1 MSMSS
6 VRWDCRPYSGAAA
19 AALEREL
26 GVSSTVAAILA
37 RRGHDSPEE
46 ARRFLLA
53 EERHDPF
60 AFAGMRQTCEL
71 LLEHVRRGS
80 RIVIHGDYDVDGVS
94 STAILV
100 NALRR
105 LGADPGWHLPSR
117 FDGGYG
123 LSVATVEELAGAG
136 TDLLIAVDCGITSA
150 PEIDA
155 ARALGLDAVVVD
167 HHRPAERLPDCPIV
181 HPTVSGYPFGDLCAA
196 GVALKLAEALA
207 ATAGEDPSRAEED
220 LDLAAL
226 ATVADLVPLRGE
238 NRRLVREGLRAL
250 ARTAKPGLRALMAV
264 SSLDPGRV
272 DAGSVGF
279 RLAPRL
285 NAAGRLG
292 RADGALELLLC
303 HDDGRAGEVAAELD
317 LLNRE
322 RRGTEQRIL
331 LAAEAARADAPD
343 APALV
348 LAGEGW
354 HPGVIGIVASRMVE
368 RHGRPCVL
376 IALDGEGGRGSG
388 RSIPAY
394 DLHAGLSAC
403 AGHLRRFGGHRVAAG
418 LEIDLASL
426 EPFRRDFL
434 DHARAHLSEEDLVP
448 VERVDAVVPV
458 SAVGLPLAEELERLA
473 PFGQGN
479 PRPTLLVPAARVHDV
494 RALGA
499 DGDHAALTLVSGGAR
514 ARVVAFGT
522 TPGSLRGCGELPHD
536 VAARLELNE
545 WNGAVEPRLALR
557 GLSGTERGAVSV
569 LADEGAFW
577 ERVERDLAVA
587 RLAVPATPA
596 AEPRAVVDRRGQGFA
611 GTVGD
616 AISSGESVLVVCAD
630 TARRRGPIETL
641 VGGLAG
647 ALRTGS
653 GAEGGPLAL
662 ISWAALEREPELA
675 SPYVHLV
682 ALDPPESERAE
693 SLLAGASPFE
703 GIGRAHACWGPDEIE
718 FTERAATAR
727 LDLRPALRSL
737 FLALREPG
745 SLAGAD
751 LERALCGPGAHPRE
765 HETCARLLRVL
776 GELGLAAY
784 SRCAEGGP
792 GVRAPR
798 RAEPHRARALA
809 DLPGLAGAARGSAA
823 LPEGTRAPRPP
834 RDRTAAAPRTS
845 SRRTARLRRPWSPWP
860 PSVPRATRASAATH
874 RVDHPRDPS

>member
-1 MSMSS
+1 MARMSASS
-6 VRWDCRPYSGAAA
+6 IRWDCRPYRGAAA

-26 GVSSTVAAILA
+26 GVSSAVAAILA
-37 RRGHDSPEE
+37 RRGHESPAE
-46 ARRFLLA
+46 ARRFLRA

-60 AFAGMRQTCEL
+60 AFTGMRATCEL
-71 LLEHVRRGS
+71 LLSHVERGS

-105 LGADPGWHLPSR
+105 LGADPAWHLPSR

-123 LSVATVEELAGAG
+123 LSVDTVEELVRRG
-136 TDLLIAVDCGITSA
+136 TGLLIAVDCGITSA

-155 ARALGLDAVVVD
+155 AHSLGLDAVVVD

-181 HPTVSGYPFGDLCAA
+181 HPAVSGYPFADLCAA

-207 ATAGEDPSRAEED
+207 ATAGEDPSRAEEED
-220 LDLAAL
+220 LDLVAL
-226 ATVADLVPLRGE
+226 ATVADLVPMRGE
-238 NRRLVREGLRAL
+238 NRRLVRAGLRAL

-264 SSLDPGRV
+264 SSLDPGRL

-292 RADGALELLLC
+292 RSDGALELLLC
-303 HDDGRAGEVAAELD
+303 RDEARAGEVAGELD

-331 LAAEAARADAPD
+331 LAAEAARVDAPE

-348 LAGEGW
+348 LADEGW

-376 IALDGEGGRGSG
+376 IALDGEGGKGSG

-418 LEIDLASL
+418 LEIDLSAL
-426 EPFRRDFL
+426 ESFRRDFL
-434 DHARAHLSEEDLVP
+434 DHARAHLSDGDLVP
-448 VERVDAVVPV
+448 VERIDAVVPA

-473 PFGQGN
+473 PFGPGN
-479 PRPTLLVPAARVHDV
+479 PRPTLLVPAARIHDV

-499 DGDHAALTLVSGGAR
+499 DGDHAALTLVNGGAR

-522 TPGSLRGCGELPHD
+522 TPGSLRGCCDERPHD

-557 GLSGTERGAVSV
+557 GLRGCEAGDIDVLGRQSSFWDELERELAVTRLAPALALDSGARAVADGRGA
-569 LADEGAFW
+569 
-577 ERVERDLAVA
+577 
-587 RLAVPATPA
+587 
-596 AEPRAVVDRRGQGFA
+596 GFA
-611 GTVGD
+611 GTVGG
-616 AISSGESVLVVCAD
+616 AISSGEGVLVVCAD
-630 TARRRGPIETL
+630 TARRRAAVEAL
-641 VGGLAG
+641 VGGLASALGGEWG
-647 ALRTGS
+647 AASR
-653 GAEGGPLAL
+653 LAL
-662 ISWAALEREPELA
+662 VSWTALECDPGLA
-675 SPYVHLV
+675 RPFGHIV

-693 SLLAGASPFE
+693 SLLGGAPSCEP
-703 GIGRAHACWGPDEIE
+703 GARAHACWGASEIE
-718 FTERAATAR
+718 FAERAAAAR
-727 LDLRPALRSL
+727 FDLRPALAQL
-737 FLALREPG
+737 FRTLRASG
-745 SLAGAD
+745 RLAGD
-751 LERALCGPGAHPRE
+751 ELERVLYGEGPHPRE
-765 HETCARLLRVL
+765 AETCARLVRILDEV
-776 GELGLAAY
+776 GLATY
-784 SRCAEGGP
+784 TGRAEGGP
-792 GVRAPR
+792 VWTLSGSERTDLERSPAYLASLARLEGVRRYLRGPAS
-798 RAEPHRARALA
+798 RARLSLA
-809 DLPGLAGAARGSAA
+809 P
-823 LPEGTRAPRPP
+823 
-834 RDRTAAAPRTS
+834 
-845 SRRTARLRRPWSPWP
+845 P
-860 PSVPRATRASAATH
+860 PSSEPRSAPAEAPPPASPVAA
-874 RVDHPRDPS
+874 

>member
-1 MSMSS
+1 MSLSM
-6 VRWDCRPYSGAAA
+6 VRWDCRPYSGASA
-19 AALEREL
+19 AALEHEL
-26 GVSSTVAAILA
+26 GVSPTVAAILT
-37 RRGHDSPEE
+37 RRGHGSPAE
-46 ARRFLLA
+46 ASRFLRA

-60 AFAGMRQTCEL
+60 AFAGMQETCEL
-71 LLEHVRRGS
+71 LLHHVNRGS

-105 LGADPGWHLPSR
+105 LGAEPGWHLPSR
-117 FDGGYG
+117 FEGGYG
-123 LSVATVEELAGAG
+123 LSVATVEELARAG

-181 HPTVSGYPFGDLCAA
+181 HPTVSGYPFADLCAA

-207 ATAGEDPSRAEED
+207 GTAGEDPSRAEHED
-220 LDLAAL
+220 LDLVAL
-226 ATVADLVPLRGE
+226 ATVADLVPLRDE

-264 SSLDPGRV
+264 ASLDPGRV
-272 DAGSVGF
+272 DGGSVGF

-303 HDDGRAGEVAAELD
+303 QDDERANEVAAELD

-331 LAAEAARADAPD
+331 IAAEAARADAPD

-376 IALDGEGGRGSG
+376 IALDGDGGRGSG

-403 AGHLRRFGGHRVAAG
+403 SGHLRRFGGHRVAAG
-418 LEIDLASL
+418 LELDLAAL

-434 DHARAHLSEEDLVP
+434 DHARAHLSDDDLVP

-458 SAVGLPLAEELERLA
+458 SAVGLTLAEELEGLA

-479 PRPTLLVPAARVHDV
+479 PRPTLLVPGARVHDV

-499 DGDHAALTLVSGGAR
+499 DGDHAALTLTSGGAR

-522 TPGSLRGCGELPHD
+522 TPGSLRGCGDLPHD

-557 GLSGTERGAVSV
+557 GLAASEGGEIAV
-569 LADEGAFW
+569 LGEEAAFW
-577 ERVERDLAVA
+577 DIVERELTVT
-587 RLAVPATPA
+587 RLAASPAPT
-596 AEPRAVVDRRGQGFA
+596 AEPRSLVDRRGQGFA

-616 AISSGESVLVVCAD
+616 AISSGQSVLVVCAD
-630 TARRRGPIETL
+630 TARRRGSIEDL
-641 VGGLAG
+641 VGGLAT
-647 ALRTGS
+647 ALRTGFERGTS
-653 GAEGGPLAL
+653 PLAM
-662 ISWAALEREPELA
+662 ISWVALERAPELA
-675 SPYVHLV
+675 RDYAHIV

-693 SLLAGASPFE
+693 SLLATAPSPSAGA
-703 GIGRAHACWGPDEIE
+703 RAHVCWGAGEIE
-718 FTERAATAR
+718 FAERAATSR
-727 LDLRPALRSL
+727 LDVRSALRAV
-737 FLALREPG
+737 FRALRDSGPL
-745 SLAGAD
+745 SGAE
-751 LERALCGPGAHPRE
+751 LEQVLCGQGARPRE
-765 HETCARLLRVL
+765 RETCALLLRVL
-776 GELGLAAY
+776 RELGLASY
-784 SRCAEGGP
+784 SSRAEGGP
-792 GVRAPR
+792 ACSLHEGPARTELERSPAYRASLARLEEAR
-798 RAEPHRARALA
+798 RYLKGPAARARLVTAPPERE
-809 DLPGLAGAARGSAA
+809 DARPARVEDQ
-823 LPEGTRAPRPP
+823 P
-834 RDRTAAAPRTS
+834 AAAP
-845 SRRTARLRRPWSPWP
+845 
-860 PSVPRATRASAATH
+860 VAA
-874 RVDHPRDPS
+874 

>member
-1 MSMSS
+1 MSLSS
-6 VRWDCRPYSGAAA
+6 VRWDCRPYCGAVAS
-19 AALEREL
+19 ALEREL
-26 GVSSTVAAILA
+26 GVSPTVAAILA
-37 RRGHDSPEE
+37 RRGHGTPAE
-46 ARRFLLA
+46 ARRFLRA
-53 EERHDPF
+53 DERHDPF
-60 AFAGMRQTCEL
+60 SFTGMQGTCER

-105 LGADPGWHLPSR
+105 LGGDPAWHLPSR

-123 LSVATVEELAGAG
+123 LSVATIEELARAG

-150 PEIDA
+150 PEVDA
-155 ARALGLDAVVVD
+155 ARALGLDLVVVD

-181 HPTVSGYPFGDLCAA
+181 HPTVSDYPFADLCAA
-196 GVALKLAEALA
+196 GVALKLAQALA
-207 ATAGEDPSRAEED
+207 STAGEDPSRVEEED
-220 LDLAAL
+220 LDLVAL

-264 SSLDPGRV
+264 ASLDPARL

-303 HDDGRAGEVAAELD
+303 RDEGRAGEVAGELD

-331 LAAEAARADAPD
+331 LAAEAARAEAPE

-376 IALDGEGGRGSG
+376 IALDGDGGRGSG

-418 LEIDLASL
+418 LEIDLAAL

-434 DHARAHLSEEDLVP
+434 DHARAHLSDDDLVS
-448 VERVDAVVPV
+448 VERVDAVVPA

-479 PRPTLLVPAARVHDV
+479 PRPTLLVPAARIHDV

-522 TPGSLRGCGELPHD
+522 APGSLRGCSERPHD

-545 WNGAVEPRLALR
+545 WNGTVEARLTLR
-557 GLSGTERGAVSV
+557 GLSGSTGGEIRA
-569 LADEGAFW
+569 LEEGGSFW
-577 ERVERDLAVA
+577 DAVERELAVA
-587 RLAVPATPA
+587 RLAPPPAPE
-596 AEPRAVVDRRGQGFA
+596 AEPRAVIDRRGQGFA

-616 AISSGESVLVVCAD
+616 VISSGESVLVVCAD
-630 TARRRGPIETL
+630 TARRRAAIEEL
-641 VGGLAG
+641 VGGLAA
-647 ALRTGS
+647 ALRGE
-653 GAEGGPLAL
+653 AEIFSSQLAL
-662 ISWAALEREPELA
+662 VSWTALERAPELA
-675 SPYVHLV
+675 RPYAHLV

-693 SLLAGASPFE
+693 TLLATAASSEPAAR
-703 GIGRAHACWGPDEIE
+703 GHACWGAAEIE
-718 FTERAATAR
+718 FAERAATAR
-727 LDLRPALRSL
+727 LDLRPALRAL
-737 FLALREPG
+737 FRALRESGP
-745 SLAGAD
+745 LAGAE
-751 LERALCGPGAHPRE
+751 LERALGGEGAHPRE
-765 HETCARLLRVL
+765 PETCARLVRILD
-776 GELGLAAY
+776 ELGLAYY
-784 SRCAEGGP
+784 SSRADGGP
-792 GVRAPR
+792 ACALGEVARTELERSAAYRAALARLEDVRRYLHGPALRARLDVAPR
-798 RAEPHRARALA
+798 RGDEPRSARAELA
-809 DLPGLAGAARGSAA
+809 PAASPVAA
-823 LPEGTRAPRPP
+823 
-834 RDRTAAAPRTS
+834 
-845 SRRTARLRRPWSPWP
+845 
-860 PSVPRATRASAATH
+860 
-874 RVDHPRDPS
+874 

>member
-1 MSMSS
+1 MVRMSPSS
-6 VRWDCRPYSGAAA
+6 VRWDCRPYSAVAAS
-19 AALEREL
+19 ALEREL
-26 GVSSTVAAILA
+26 GVSPAVAAILA
-37 RRGHDSPEE
+37 RRGHESPAE
-46 ARRFLLA
+46 AKRFLRA

-60 AFAGMRQTCEL
+60 GFAGMGATCEL
-71 LLEHVRRGS
+71 ILNHAERGS

-105 LGADPGWHLPSR
+105 LGADPAWHLPSR

-123 LSVATVEELAGAG
+123 LSVATVEELARAG
-136 TDLLIAVDCGITSA
+136 TDLLITVDCGITSA

-181 HPTVSGYPFGDLCAA
+181 HPAVSGYPFADLCAA

-207 ATAGEDPSRAEED
+207 ATAGEDPSRAEEED
-220 LDLAAL
+220 LDLVAL
-226 ATVADLVPLRGE
+226 ATVADLVPMRGE
-238 NRRLVREGLRAL
+238 NRRLVRAGLRAL

-264 SSLDPGRV
+264 SSLDPGRI

-303 HDDGRAGEVAAELD
+303 RDEARAGEVAAELD

-322 RRGTEQRIL
+322 RRATEQRIL
-331 LAAEAARADAPD
+331 LAAEAVRAEAPE

-376 IALDGEGGRGSG
+376 IALDGEGGKGSG

-394 DLHAGLSAC
+394 DLHAGLTAC
-403 AGHLRRFGGHRVAAG
+403 AAHLRRFGGHRVAAG
-418 LEIDLASL
+418 LEIDVSAL
-426 EPFRRDFL
+426 ESFRGDFL
-434 DHARAHLSEEDLVP
+434 AHARAHLSDEDLVP
-448 VERVDAVVPV
+448 VERIDAVVPA

-473 PFGQGN
+473 PFGPGN
-479 PRPTLLVPAARVHDV
+479 PRPTLLVPAARIHDV

-499 DGDHAALTLVSGGAR
+499 DGDHAALTLANGGAR

-522 TPGSLRGCGELPHD
+522 TPGSLRGCDERPHD

-557 GLSGTERGAVSV
+557 GLRGCEAGDIEV
-569 LADEGAFW
+569 LGRQSSFWDE
-577 ERVERDLAVA
+577 VERELAVA
-587 RLAVPATPA
+587 RLAPTLVLDSDA
-596 AEPRAVVDRRGQGFA
+596 RAVVDRRGAGFA

-616 AISSGESVLVVCAD
+616 AISSGEGVLVVCAD
-630 TARRRGPIETL
+630 TARRRAAVEAL
-641 VGGLAG
+641 VGGLAR
-647 ALRTGS
+647 ALRGES
-653 GAEGGPLAL
+653 RAASRLAL
-662 ISWAALEREPELA
+662 VSWTALERDPGLA
-675 SPYVHLV
+675 RPFGHIV

-693 SLLAGASPFE
+693 SLLAGAPSCEPAA
-703 GIGRAHACWGPDEIE
+703 GAYACWGAGEIE
-718 FTERAATAR
+718 FAERAAAAR
-727 LDLRPALRSL
+727 FDLRPALVQL
-737 FLALREPG
+737 FRALRTSGRLSDEE
-745 SLAGAD
+745 
-751 LERALCGPGAHPRE
+751 LERALCGEGAYPRE
-765 HETCARLLRVL
+765 AETCARFLRIL
-776 GELGLAAY
+776 DELGLAVYTGRAD
-784 SRCAEGGP
+784 GGP
-792 GVRAPR
+792 VWALSDLARTDLERSPAYRASLAQLESVRRYLRGPAL
-798 RAEPHRARALA
+798 RARL
-809 DLPGLAGAARGSAA
+809 GLASPHSG
-823 LPEGTRAPRPP
+823 EPR
-834 RDRTAAAPRTS
+834 
-845 SRRTARLRRPWSPWP
+845 
-860 PSVPRATRASAATH
+860 SVPTEPTPAASPVAA
-874 RVDHPRDPS
+874 